1 MANAWIIAVDPQ
13 VSALVELGRAL
24 GGEVTGVTVGNVPLS
39 GVDRLFSVSVTD
51 DLPAEAAAPAVV
63 AAVAAAPG
71 DVIFAANKSA
81 ERVLAGAVAAALG
94 APVITGV
101 KSLADGAAEV
111 NRYGGITA
119 ESVSFSSPIVV
130 IADGGAEGEDAAP
143 AAEVAA
149 SEEMFNATVTAT
161 EAADVTQAN
170 LGAAKVIV
178 AVGRGFKA
186 QEDLKLA
193 EDLAAAVGG
202 EVACSRPLSEGNGWM
217 ARDRYI
223 GISGQ
228 QVSPDLY
235 IAVGISGQI
244 QHTAGMADSKTVVAI
259 NNDANAPIFA
269 LSDYGIVGDLY
280 TLLPA
285 LTAAAK

>member
-24 GGEVTGVTVGNVPLS
+24 GGEVTAVTVGNVPIS

-51 DLPAEAAAPAVV
+51 DVPAEAAAPSV
-63 AAVAAAPG
+63 AAAVTAAPG
-71 DVIFAANKSA
+71 DVVLAANKPA

-94 APVITGV
+94 APVVTGV
-101 KSLADGAAEV
+101 KSLADGTAEV
-111 NRYGGITA
+111 NRFGGISA
-119 ESVSFSSPIVV
+119 ESVSFSSPVVV

-149 SEEMFNATVTAT
+149 TEEVFTATVTAT
-161 EAADVTQAN
+161 EAADVAQAN

-193 EDLAAAVGG
+193 EDLAAALGG
-202 EVACSRPLSEGNGWM
+202 EVACSRPLAEGNGWM

-235 IAVGISGQI
+235 IAIGISGQI

-280 TLLPA
+280 SLLPA